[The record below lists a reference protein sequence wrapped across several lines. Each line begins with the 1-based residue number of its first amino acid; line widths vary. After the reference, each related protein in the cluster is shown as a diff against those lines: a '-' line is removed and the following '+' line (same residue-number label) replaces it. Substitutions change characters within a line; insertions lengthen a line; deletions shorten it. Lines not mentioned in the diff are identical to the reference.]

1 MALPAVLAAAA
12 SAVSLAGGLMSFGQ
26 AAKQRKA
33 QEKAQRESEALM
45 QQARDRMQTQF
56 YEQLQVPTEAYE
68 RQFRESTA
76 QQKQALQALQESDP
90 RTLAAGVGKVGAV
103 GVAEIQ
109 RIQEQMA
116 SDLFNLQKL
125 KADEQRAINEELVG
139 MDVGEAASQNLMAR
153 DASYGVTQGIQG
165 GIAGVGGAIKA
176 ADNLV
181 PLFSMSK
188 EDRQAGRIFNKL
200 SDAQKANFKNRDG
213 TRMTDTRILEEL
225 KRLTPE
231 QQKNLRKDP
240 GSFDFTQFAV
250 TGAGT
255 LGTSASNIFQQANAL
270 DLAEGIGTTI
280 PISEEFLS
288 LSPNV
293 QPSFNFQFK

>member
-12 SAVSLAGGLMSFGQ
+12 SAVSLTGGLMSFGQ

-103 GVAEIQ
+103 GVAENQKI
-109 RIQEQMA
+109 REDMA
-116 SDLFNLQKL
+116 DRLFNLQQL
-125 KADEQRAINEELVG
+125 KADEQRLINQELVG

-165 GIAGVGGAIKA
+165 GIAGVGGAIKS

-200 SDAQKANFKNRDG
+200 SDAQKTNFKNRDG

-231 QQKNLRKDP
+231 QQKKLRQDP
-240 GSFDFTQFAV
+240 DSFDFTKFTV

-255 LGTSASNIFQQANAL
+255 LGTAASNIFQQANAL
-270 DLAEGIGTTI
+270 NLAEGIGTSL

>member
-1 MALPAVLAAAA
+1 MAGIILGSVAAAT
-12 SAVSLAGGLMSFGQ
+12 SLAGGYMSFSQ
-26 AAKQRKA
+26 AAKQKKA
-33 QEKAQRESEALM
+33 QEKAQRESQALM

-103 GVAEIQ
+103 GVAENQ
-109 RIQEQMA
+109 RIQEQMG

-125 KADEQRAINEELVG
+125 KADEQRAINQELVG

-165 GIAGVGGAIKA
+165 GLTGIGGAVSA
-176 ADNLV
+176 ADSLV

-200 SDAQKANFKNRDG
+200 SDAQKTNFKNRDG
-213 TRMTDTRILEEL
+213 TRMTDTRIMEEL

-231 QQKNLRKDP
+231 QQKNLRQNP
-240 GSFDFTQFAV
+240 ESFDFTKFTV
-250 TGAGT
+250 TGDGT
-255 LGTSASNIFQQANAL
+255 LGTAASNIFQQANAL
-270 DLAEGIGTTI
+270 QLAEGIGKTI
-280 PISEEFLS
+280 PIDPKFLS